1 MQPLPVYSF
10 DVFDTCITR
19 MHAYPRD
26 LFFDLGVRLAPTT
39 KDETERIRFAQR
51 FQRARIRAEKLANWL
66 ARRTGHEHANIED
79 IYRQLRWFMRLDK
92 TIAELVQ
99 AELALEEESL
109 YPIDETVTKIR
120 QLRASG
126 CRILF
131 ISDMYIPADSLGP
144 LLERLGVMVPSDGL
158 YVSCDVGCSKHSGK
172 LFAHVLK
179 AEGITGAELVHTGDN
194 AHADIRMAQ
203 LHGIQT
209 VHFTPAHL
217 TQREQIIAGKRI
229 PRKTAASWQAAF
241 SRRCRLAAKNDLIN
255 VIAPPL
261 GNVIHTVI
269 VPFLLAYVQWVL
281 DDARQRGIQR
291 LYFVARDGEVLFK
304 IAHALQPEG
313 LELRYLYGSRRAWLA
328 PSIST
333 SNVDWM
339 RLLAVAGNVNAP
351 RDIAARAGLS
361 ANEQSRIQSL
371 LHLDEAAWCR
381 QLSLQDADTFIKTL
395 LENPA
400 AKEVLFNTVAVKREA
415 ALAYLRQEGLMDGS
429 NWALVDAGWSLNGQA
444 ALRRILKTVTSTNMP
459 VQGYY
464 IGLARDHLPADRAGK
479 AYAFCNPAGNIFS
492 RRRVVVEHCFLPASH
507 ASTRG
512 YLLQEGVAEP
522 DFSLE
527 PRHSAELE
535 YALHLHTAAVAAAK
549 QLKQQPSMQD
559 RIRTFRP
566 QLTATA
572 ANFICNPGKQDAS
585 AYAFLAAVAD
595 MRQESEFAKSLCRPL
610 SLADV
615 WTTIGMALSKN
626 MAFKAP
632 AWMWLEGSVA
642 LSPTHVAL
650 PLKLM
655 LQFDAVFN
663 KIRTSRASKECAF
676 EASGSKK
683 NLEN

>member
-1 MQPLPVYSF
+1 
-10 DVFDTCITR
+10 

-26 LFFDLGVRLAPTT
+26 LFYDLGLRIAPASLGELA
-39 KDETERIRFAQR
+39 RNRFAKK
-51 FQRARIRAEKLANWL
+51 FQRARIRAEKIAHWR
-66 ARRTGHEHANIED
+66 ARRKGYEHAPIQS
-79 IYRQLRWFMRLDK
+79 IYQNLRWLMRLDLPD
-92 TIAELVQ
+92 AELIQ
-99 AELALEEESL
+99 AELALEEVSL
-109 YPIDETVTKIR
+109 YPVEETMR
-120 QLRASG
+120 QLHALRAAG
-126 CRILF
+126 HRILF
-131 ISDMYIPADSLGP
+131 ISDMYIPASMLRP
-144 LLERLGVMVPSDGL
+144 MLERMGVMEAGDRL
-158 YVSCDVGCSKHSGK
+158 YVSCDVGVSKHSGK
-172 LFAHVLK
+172 LFQHVLQ
-179 AEGITGAELVHTGDN
+179 AEGLRGDQLQHTGDN
-194 AHADIRMAQ
+194 AHADMRMAEKW
-203 LHGIQT
+203 GIRVQ
-209 VHFTPAHL
+209 HFTKAHL
-217 TQREQIIAGKRI
+217 TRNEMQIAGSRI
-229 PRKTAASWQAAF
+229 PRHPGASWQAAF
-241 SRRCRLAAKNDLIN
+241 SRRCRLSMYSTPNHAPHALVDG
-255 VIAPPL
+255 VIFS
-261 GNVIHTVI
+261 TI
-269 VPFLLAYVQWVL
+269 VPFLLAYVLWIL
-281 DDARQRGIQR
+281 DDARKRGIKR

-328 PSIST
+328 PSISI

-339 RLLAVAGNVNAP
+339 RLLAVAGNANAP
-351 RDIAARAGLS
+351 EDIAARAGLS
-361 ANEQSRIQSL
+361 AEEQSRIQSL

-400 AKEVLFNTVAVKREA
+400 AKEVLLNAVAVKREA
-415 ALAYLRQEGLMDGS
+415 ALTYLRQEGLLDGS

-444 ALRRILKTVTSTNMP
+444 ALQRILSASMRPSPP

-479 AYAFCNPAGNIFS
+479 AYDFCRPAGNIFS

-512 YLLQEGVAEP
+512 YLLQDGVAVP
-522 DFSLE
+522 DFSPE

-535 YALHLHTAAVAAAK
+535 YALHLHTAAMAAAK

-615 WTTIGMALSKN
+615 WTTIGMVLSKN

-642 LSPTHVAL
+642 LSPAHVAF
-650 PLKLM
+650 PLRLM
-655 LQFDAVFN
+655 LRVDDVLN
-663 KIRTSRASKECAF
+663 KIKSSRSYPEGI
-676 EASGSKK
+676 SGGHVTK
-683 NLEN
+683 